1 MPPNRR
7 PMRYAHADGHTD
19 VCYSQ
24 DGKYIL
30 TCGSDGDVR
39 IWAGLED
46 DDSTSQCVGEKAL
59 AVTQKG
65 SYFYVGTDNNNV
77 QAYTFPDA
85 NRDQIVTRFSAPV
98 THVAVSE
105 NGKKVFSGSFDTEIH
120 ITDLDTSQ
128 SQVLSGHT
136 APVLSV
142 AVDPA
147 EKYLVS
153 SSCDGTARVW
163 SLDTLETEYTW
174 QCIPV
179 SNSFYT
185 TEVLCRPSW
194 QPTSG
199 RYLALPE
206 DRNVRL
212 YERASWRKVASLGDE
227 KARKAFSI
235 CAFSPCGQY
244 IAGATTGGDIC
255 IWNVNSQSKV
265 VIVQH
270 DQTVCICGLVWNP
283 LSNGEIAY
291 CDFTGQLGTVEDCL
305 PVEEAKV
312 TEIVNGIPAIDRVF
326 ENEEEDDAENVFS
339 LEKIKASVAVP
350 TQEGSTLGD
359 ELDIP
364 DALDDEDDI
373 ESKKSTLAKADLLD
387 VVCEVQ
393 APFQPSSSPV
403 HLQHRYMVW
412 NSVGIV
418 RCHDTEEENS
428 IDVEFHD
435 TSVHHS
441 IHMPNF
447 LKHTLAALTEEIL
460 VLACE
465 AQEESSSKV
474 VCVLLSSWDG
484 SREWTVEMPAG
495 EEVLAVAAGQ
505 GWLAAATDIRNLRL
519 FTSAGTQREVVS
531 LPGPVVCLAGRQ
543 KQLMVVCHG
552 GAGLIF
558 SLIAVRDNVVTTVSA
573 YEQLPLAPKAQL
585 HWVGFTDEGTPCTT
599 DSAGVVRFLSRKGY
613 WSPVCDTSS
622 QTSGKSDHYFVLGV
636 SERYQNV
643 RCVLCKGA
651 RYPPTVPRPAVVEL
665 SLKIPLCEE
674 ATEKAGLEEKFW
686 RSQLLLGGVEA
697 LSRTDDNYLNE
708 KDAIET
714 TIKETIIKLFALAC
728 KSGLEQRAAELGAL
742 MPSQQVL
749 QLAMKYAT
757 KVGKHHLADRLSED
771 AAKRERERLTP
782 EITAIMSG
790 SGASHK
796 RYVLES
802 SESQNGWSSS
812 NGDAVTDDYDPFA
825 STPTNNA
832 TPEHGNLLL
841 AAKQRKNSVPE
852 IRPTLSLSQRKH
864 NPFRKNA
871 ERREIGKG
879 LENMNNAFLEKQN
892 SKNKQNSTETAQPTV
907 KTKQTKLMSKPSN
920 AQEPAS
926 KSPLPFVQW
935 FQKERPAMQ
944 EEFPDM
950 NSSELTR
957 EAMKRY
963 KEVRQKQKEQQQEQ
977 NGECVQKLG
986 SFENWFEEE
995 KSNLQKEFP
1004 GVTQQELATEGL
1016 KRYRDLLQKKRR
1028 EEKEKEAASK
1038 SDYSESVEVGSESK
1052 KRKAQEEAGSQ
1063 DKVAKIL
1070 SSDIAQFAFKKS

>member
-65 SYFYVGTDNNNV
+65 NYFYVGTDNNNV

-147 EKYLVS
+147 EKYL
-153 SSCDGTARVW
+153 
-163 SLDTLETEYTW
+163 
-174 QCIPV
+174 
-179 SNSFYT
+179 
-185 TEVLCRPSW
+185 
-194 QPTSG
+194 
-199 RYLALPE
+199 
-206 DRNVRL
+206 
-212 YERASWRKVASLGDE
+212 
-227 KARKAFSI
+227 AFSI

-283 LSNGEIAY
+283 LGNGEIAY

-832 TPEHGNLLL
+832 TAEHGNLLL

-864 NPFRKNA
+864 NPFRKNV
-871 ERREIGKG
+871 ERQEIGKG

-920 AQEPAS
+920 AQEPAR

-935 FQKERPAMQ
+935 FEKERPAMQ

-1038 SDYSESVEVGSESK
+1038 SDYSESAEVGSESK